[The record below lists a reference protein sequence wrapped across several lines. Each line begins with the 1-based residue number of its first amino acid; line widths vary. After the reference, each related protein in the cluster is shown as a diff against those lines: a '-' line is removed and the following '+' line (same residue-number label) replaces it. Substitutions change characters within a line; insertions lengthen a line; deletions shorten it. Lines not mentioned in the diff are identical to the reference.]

1 MYVHTGMNNKTF
13 ATATNRKWSC
23 SEMYKI
29 FQNFHIVMK
38 ILLFYDYNV
47 FKIRS
52 LRFYDE
58 GFDES
63 KVTISK
69 VNKFDV
75 KFCTKWEQ
83 NSFDKYTIFLS
94 ICEYAIDKRIKI
106 NESTKIVFF

>member
-1 MYVHTGMNNKTF
+1 
-13 ATATNRKWSC
+13 
-23 SEMYKI
+23 MYKI